1 MPLQLNRSSTAAA
14 ELPQRVQWD
23 PQNAAARMEA
33 LGKINALMARGFTV
47 KEQLDDEMLL
57 VPPPRDPHQI
67 LLRILDDNGDSRL
80 LWDRREL
87 AECEDARQKFNDYL
101 KKGYKAYVCRSDGS
115 KGARVET
122 FDALLEEVIV
132 APKAAGDQSLGEFS
146 PPPPPSR
153 DAVMVP
159 PTHPG

>member
-1 MPLQLNRSSTAAA
+1 MPLQLNRSSCAAA
-14 ELPQRVQWD
+14 ELPQRIQWD
-23 PQNAAARMEA
+23 PAHAMSRTEA
-33 LGKINALMARGFTV
+33 LGRINALMARGFTV
-47 KEQLDDEMLL
+47 KEQHEDEMLL

-80 LWDRREL
+80 LWDRRKL
-87 AECEDARQKFNDYL
+87 AECEDARQKFDEYL
-101 KKGYKAYVCRSDGS
+101 KKGYRAYVCRSDGS

-132 APKAAGDQSLGEFS
+132 AAAAAGDKPLGEFV
-146 PPPPPSR
+146 PPPPTR
-153 DAVMVP
+153 DALLVP